1 MAVNKSKLRGMTPEE
16 LDREAGELR
25 DAIWKLRLQRST
37 GQLQDPG
44 KIRSTRHD
52 LARVLTI
59 RRELAGKKTENR

>member
-1 MAVNKSKLRGMTPEE
+1 MAVNIVKLRGMSPEE

-37 GQLQDPG
+37 GQLQDSG

-52 LARVLTI
+52 LARVHTV
-59 RRELAGKKTENR
+59 RRELAGRKAESR